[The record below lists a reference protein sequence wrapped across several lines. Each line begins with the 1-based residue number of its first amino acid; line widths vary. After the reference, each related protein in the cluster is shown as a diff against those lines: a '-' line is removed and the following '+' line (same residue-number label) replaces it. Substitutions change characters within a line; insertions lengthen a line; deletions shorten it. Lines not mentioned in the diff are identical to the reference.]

1 MNENID
7 ETTEM
12 KYNGSTKTL
21 QQWCVL
27 YGLNVASTIEKV
39 KSGLDMGSIIHY
51 RGTKKERLITY
62 QGKTQN
68 MRAWAKELGIPYET
82 LKSRFNVL
90 HLSVADAFTKAYK
103 ARS

>member
-1 MNENID
+1 MNENIN

-12 KYNGSTKTL
+12 KYNDVVKTL

-27 YGLNVASTIEKV
+27 YGLNVASTIEKA
-39 KSGLDMGSIIHY
+39 KAGLDMDSIINY
-51 RGTKKERLITY
+51 RGTKNERLITY

-68 MRAWAKELGIPYET
+68 MRAWARELEIPYET

-90 HLSVADAFTKAYK
+90 HLSVAEAFTKAYK